1 MAFTRDFLMLFFVLL
16 GRLSPVWLT
25 LAAAISALGLLL
37 AHIELLPYGDGLY
50 VAWITATTVGYGDIT
65 PKQGLSKVLCVLL
78 ALIGVIFTALI
89 ASLALNAGRVAM
101 ERHMGAQ
108 LQQELLR
115 RLDSR
120 SKRRG

>member
-1 MAFTRDFLMLFFVLL
+1 MPFTRDFLMLFFVLL

-25 LAAAISALGLLL
+25 LAAIISGLGLLL
-37 AHIELLPYGDGLY
+37 AHVEQLANGDGLY

-65 PKQGLSKVLCVLL
+65 PKQGLSKIICVLL
-78 ALIGVIFTALI
+78 ALIGVIFTGLI

-101 ERHMGAQ
+101 ERHLGEQ
-108 LQQELLR
+108 LKQELQQ
-115 RLDSR
+115 RLDQS